1 MCTYSSFYQ
10 FFLDVL
16 LQKRSENLAV
26 SSGEQTD
33 ALNTENKST
42 LVKGNNVSAHQAPAN
57 NANLVYMEEFDA
69 SIAILNIVSSMH
81 LLGRNQLFEKY
92 FIIDLIVII

>member
-1 MCTYSSFYQ
+1 MMYTYSSFCQ

-16 LQKRSENLAV
+16 VQKRSENLAV

-81 LLGRNQLFEKY
+81 LLGRNQLF
-92 FIIDLIVII
+92 